1 MPPSHFDRKVANWSG
16 QTQELPLP
24 VCPKPDDTPY
34 TGHGAILLLPDI
46 PTRILPAMTETRRLY
61 EQISQQLAKEIA
73 EGKYELGQRLPS
85 ERELAQSFGVS
96 RPTVREAI
104 IALELDELVEVRLG
118 SGVYVTN
125 RLPPQGHERAKDIGP
140 FELLEARRAI
150 EGEACA
156 LAALRIEDAQI
167 AQLSALVAQMRDD
180 NQHNEIL
187 MSEEADRRF
196 HELIAS
202 STQNSGIIAAVQML
216 WDARARSPQSHLM
229 DDKGRA
235 SGLKP
240 PIAEHTAIVRALKRR
255 DPEAARA
262 AMHEHITR
270 VIEDMLEATEVEE
283 LERAR
288 AVAAEK
294 RRRYSPVRRKVSAR

>member
-1 MPPSHFDRKVANWSG
+1 
-16 QTQELPLP
+16 
-24 VCPKPDDTPY
+24 
-34 TGHGAILLLPDI
+34 
-46 PTRILPAMTETRRLY
+46 MTEPRRLY
-61 EQISQQLAKEIA
+61 EEISEKLAKQIA
-73 EGKYELGQRLPS
+73 AGEYELGQRLPS
-85 ERELAQSFGVS
+85 ERELAQTFGVS

-104 IALELDELVEVRLG
+104 IALELDGLVEVRLS
-118 SGVYVTN
+118 SGVYVIN
-125 RLPPQGHERAKDIGP
+125 RLPPQGHEGVKDIGP

-156 LAALRIEDAQI
+156 LAALRIDDTQLQ
-167 AQLSALVAQMRDD
+167 QLSDLIAEMRDD
-180 NQHNEIL
+180 NRHNEIL
-187 MSEEADRRF
+187 MSEGADRRF

-235 SGLKP
+235 RGLKP
-240 PIAEHTAIVRALKRR
+240 PIAEHAAIVRALKQH

-270 VIEDMLEATEVEE
+270 VIEHMLEVTEVEE

-294 RRRYSPVRRKVSAR
+294 RRRYSPVRRKAATR

>member
-1 MPPSHFDRKVANWSG
+1 MVEA
-16 QTQELPLP
+16 
-24 VCPKPDDTPY
+24 
-34 TGHGAILLLPDI
+34 
-46 PTRILPAMTETRRLY
+46 RRLY
-61 EQISQQLAKEIA
+61 EQISQTLAKAIA
-73 EGKYELGQRLPS
+73 GGEYELGQRLPS

-104 IALELDELVEVRLG
+104 IALELDGLVEVRLG
-118 SGVYVTN
+118 SGVYVMN
-125 RLPPQGHERAKDIGP
+125 RLPPSGSEGAKDIGP

-150 EGEACA
+150 EGEVCA
-156 LAALRIEDAQI
+156 LAALRIDDAQLR
-167 AQLSALVAQMRDD
+167 QLSELIAEMRDD
-180 NQHNEIL
+180 NKHNEIL

-202 STQNSGIIAAVQML
+202 STQNSGMIAAVQML

-229 DDKGRA
+229 DDKVRA
-235 SGLKP
+235 RGLKP
-240 PIAEHTAIVRALKRR
+240 PIDEHTAIVRALKRR

-270 VIEDMLEATEVEE
+270 VMEGLLKATEVEAI
-283 LERAR
+283 ERAR

-294 RRRYSPVRRKVSAR
+294 RRRYSAPQRKANARSAR